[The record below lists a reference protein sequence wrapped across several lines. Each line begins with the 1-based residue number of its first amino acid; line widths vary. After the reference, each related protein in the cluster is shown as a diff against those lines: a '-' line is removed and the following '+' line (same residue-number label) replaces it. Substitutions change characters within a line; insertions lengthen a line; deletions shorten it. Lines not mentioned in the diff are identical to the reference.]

1 MFYLTH
7 GKVIAVTMNPSIDKT
22 IVIEHLVPYG
32 LNRALSVRCDP
43 GGKGIN
49 VARVLKNLGAD
60 VTVFGLIAGEQ
71 GKHLVNFLKSAD
83 ISADFIQN
91 PGETRTNLKIFDQS
105 TNKTTEINETGFD
118 VTPEVLESFKRRFR
132 EIVREAEIVI
142 LSGSL
147 PPGIPEGFYRECI
160 EIAKAQGAKSVLDAD
175 AEALSKGIRAV
186 PYAVKPNLHEL
197 ESLEGHPL
205 SGRDEIV
212 DAAQKLIDSGIEI
225 VIVSM
230 GPDGAIVMDRKEKY
244 KVDSWDVEV
253 KSATGAGDS
262 MVAALS
268 YSILNND
275 SLLEM
280 CKITTAAG
288 TVTASKEGTQI
299 CTWGEVMHSLQK
311 VTATKI

>member
-1 MFYLTH
+1 MTY
-7 GKVIAVTMNPSIDKT
+7 GKVIAVAMNPSIDKT
-22 IVIEHLVPYG
+22 IAIEHLVPYG
-32 LNRALSVRCDP
+32 LNRALSTRCDP

-49 VARVLKNLGAD
+49 VARALKNFGAD

-71 GKHLVNFLKSAD
+71 GEHLVNFLRAVD
-83 ISADFIQN
+83 ISTDFIKN
-91 PGETRTNLKIFDQS
+91 PGETRTNLKIFDQN

-118 VTPEVLESFKRRFR
+118 VTPTVLESIKNRFQQ
-132 EIVREAEIVI
+132 IVKKAEIVV

-147 PPGIPEGFYRECI
+147 PPGVPENFYRECI
-160 EIAKAQGAKSVLDAD
+160 EIAKAQGVRSVLDAD
-175 AEALSKGIRAV
+175 AGALTEGIKAV
-186 PYAVKPNLHEL
+186 PYAIKPNLHEL
-197 ESLEGHPL
+197 EQLEGHPF
-205 SGRDEIV
+205 SDRKEIV
-212 DAAQKLIDSGIEI
+212 DAARELIDSGIEI

-230 GPDGAIVMDRKEKY
+230 GPDGAIVVGRNEKY
-244 KVDSWDVEV
+244 KVDSWDIEV

-268 YSILNND
+268 YSILNQD

-299 CTWGEVMHSLQK
+299 FTRDEVMQCLQK
-311 VTATKI
+311 VTVTRI

>member
-1 MFYLTH
+1 MTH

-22 IVIEHLVPYG
+22 ITIEHLVPYG
-32 LNRALSVRCDP
+32 LNRALSARCDP

-49 VARVLKNLGAD
+49 VARVLKNFGTD

-71 GKHLVNFLKSAD
+71 GEHLVNFLKSAD
-83 ISADFIQN
+83 ISADFIKN

-105 TNKTTEINETGFD
+105 INKTTEINETGFD
-118 VTPEVLESFKRRFR
+118 VTPEVLESFTRRFR
-132 EIVREAEIVI
+132 EIVKEAEIVV

-147 PPGIPEGFYRECI
+147 PPGVPEGFYRECI
-160 EIAKAQGAKSVLDAD
+160 EIAKAQGVKSVLDAD
-175 AEALSKGIRAV
+175 ADALAEGVRAV

-197 ESLEGHPL
+197 ELLEGRAF
-205 SGRDEIV
+205 SNKNEVV
-212 DAAQKLIDSGIEI
+212 DAARKLIDSGIEI

-230 GPDGAIVMDRKEKY
+230 GPDGAIVMDRNEKY

-268 YSILNND
+268 YSILNHD

-280 CKITTAAG
+280 CRITTAAG

-299 CTWGEVMHSLQK
+299 CTRSEVLQSLQK
-311 VTATKI
+311 VTVTKI